1 MNHRPLSLELSPDQE
16 FVVIHEMSLFQKNG
30 FDVQV
35 NEEKRLGSHV
45 CLTGLPS
52 SKHYTFTVDGRR

>member
-35 NEEKRLGSHV
+35 NEEKRLGSRV
-45 CLTGLPS
+45 CLAGLPS